1 MNGLRILRFQKRLT
15 LKQLAD
21 KIGVSVNTVNSWEYG
36 RRKPSFK
43 NMQKLAEFFN
53 CKIDDLI

>member
-21 KIGVSVNTVNSWEYG
+21 KIGVSVNAVNSWEYG

>member
-1 MNGLRILRFQKRLT
+1 MNGLRILRFKKAYIKAACRQ
-15 LKQLAD
+15 
-21 KIGVSVNTVNSWEYG
+21 IGVSVNTVNSWEYG